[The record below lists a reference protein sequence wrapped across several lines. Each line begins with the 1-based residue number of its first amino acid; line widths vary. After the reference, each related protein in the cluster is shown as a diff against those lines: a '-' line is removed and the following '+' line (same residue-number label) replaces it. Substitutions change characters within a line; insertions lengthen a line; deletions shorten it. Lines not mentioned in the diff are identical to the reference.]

1 MKSLTFRFLRRI
13 ENAALLAVTSL
24 ALLVGCQGGS
34 TGSSGGSEEILIGHF
49 GSMTGSEAT
58 FGESTD
64 NGIKLAVDELNA
76 AGGIRGKKVKLIT
89 YDDKGDAREAGTAV
103 TRLINKDG
111 EYLVKAESDDK
122 GTVSVDAT
130 KTPKQMTIKGTEGPN
145 KGKTLLAIYELSGDE
160 LQVCYDLSGKEFP
173 KAFKTEAGQLL
184 MYAVYKK
191 VK

>member
-1 MKSLTFRFLRRI
+1 MEEVKKLNGEWSVASM
-13 ENAALLAVTSL
+13 EMMGKAMPEAA
-24 ALLVGCQGGS
+24 
-34 TGSSGGSEEILIGHF
+34 
-49 GSMTGSEAT
+49 
-58 FGESTD
+58 
-64 NGIKLAVDELNA
+64 IKN
-76 AGGIRGKKVKLIT
+76 
-89 YDDKGDAREAGTAV
+89 

-130 KTPKQMTIKGTEGPN
+130 KTPKQMTITGTEGPN

-160 LQVCYDLSGKEFP
+160 LKVCYDLAGKEFP
-173 KAFKTEAGQLL
+173 KAFKTEPGQLL

>member
-1 MKSLTFRFLRRI
+1 MATAEDHKDEVKKLNGEWSMASMEI
-13 ENAALLAVTSL
+13 MGKAAP
-24 ALLVGCQGGS
+24 
-34 TGSSGGSEEILIGHF
+34 
-49 GSMTGSEAT
+49 
-58 FGESTD
+58 
-64 NGIKLAVDELNA
+64 
-76 AGGIRGKKVKLIT
+76 
-89 YDDKGDAREAGTAV
+89 EAGFKN

-111 EYLVKAESDDK
+111 EYHVKAESDDK

-160 LQVCYDLSGKEFP
+160 LKVCYDLSGKEFP
-173 KAFKTEAGQLL
+173 KEFKSEAGKLL